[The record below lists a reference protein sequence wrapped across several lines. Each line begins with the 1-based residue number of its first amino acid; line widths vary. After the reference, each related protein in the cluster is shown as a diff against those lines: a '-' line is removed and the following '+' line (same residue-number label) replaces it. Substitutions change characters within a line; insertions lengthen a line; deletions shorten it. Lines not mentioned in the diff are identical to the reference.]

1 MTAPPPRLVI
11 GNKNTSSWSLRPW
24 LLMRRLG
31 LPFEEVHINLRAPDK
46 KEQILALSPSG
57 KIPALI
63 TGYLTVWDTL
73 AITEFLAEHHRD
85 KLVWPEGEEAR
96 AVARS
101 VSAEMHSG
109 FQALREHCPMDFTAR
124 SPKAELPDSVAADVR
139 RVVSIWQDCRTRFG
153 AGGPFLFSKFSAAD
167 AMYAPV
173 ASRFRTYIP
182 DLAGFGDDGVAQRYV
197 DTVFA
202 MPEMKDWEAG
212 AHAQLAA
219 G

>member
-63 TGYLTVWDTL
+63 TGDLTVWDTL

-139 RVVSIWQDCRTRFG
+139 RVVSIWQDCRTQFG
-153 AGGPFLFSKFSAAD
+153 AGGPFLFSEFSAAD

-173 ASRFRTYIP
+173 ASRFRTYIS
-182 DLAGFGDDGVAQRYV
+182 DLARYGDNGVAQRYL
-197 DTVFA
+197 DTLFA

-212 AHAQLAA
+212 AHAQLTA

>member
-1 MTAPPPRLVI
+1 MAADAAARAAVRGSAYQSQSAGQKRANPGAVAVRQNPSADHRLSDGLGHARHHGI
-11 GNKNTSSWSLRPW
+11 PGRASSRQA
-24 LLMRRLG
+24 RLAG
-31 LPFEEVHINLRAPDK
+31 GR
-46 KEQILALSPSG
+46 G
-57 KIPALI
+57 
-63 TGYLTVWDTL
+63 
-73 AITEFLAEHHRD
+73 
-85 KLVWPEGEEAR
+85 AR

-109 FQALREHCPMDFTAR
+109 FQALREHVR
-124 SPKAELPDSVAADVR
+124 WISPPGRRKPSCRNSVAADVR
-139 RVVSIWQDCRTRFG
+139 RVVSIWQDCRTQFG
-153 AGGPFLFSKFSAAD
+153 AGGPFLFSEFSAAD

-197 DTVFA
+197 DTLFA

>member
-1 MTAPPPRLVI
+1 M
-11 GNKNTSSWSLRPW
+11 RPW

-63 TGYLTVWDTL
+63 TGDLTVWDTL

-153 AGGPFLFSKFSAAD
+153 AGGPFLFSEFSAAD

-173 ASRFRTYIP
+173 ASRFRTYIS
-182 DLAGFGDDGVAQRYV
+182 DLARYGDNGVAQRYL
-197 DTVFA
+197 DTLFA

>member
-63 TGYLTVWDTL
+63 TGDLTVWDTL

-85 KLVWPEGEEAR
+85 KLVWPENEEAR

-109 FQALREHCPMDFTAR
+109 FQALREHCPMDLTAR

-139 RVVSIWQDCRTRFG
+139 RVGHRSGRTAAPDSARGDRSCSPSFVPPMPCTRPWPHVFVPTSRTSRVMATTVSPSATSTPSSQCRR
-153 AGGPFLFSKFSAAD
+153 
-167 AMYAPV
+167 
-173 ASRFRTYIP
+173 
-182 DLAGFGDDGVAQRYV
+182 
-197 DTVFA
+197 
-202 MPEMKDWEAG
+202 
-212 AHAQLAA
+212 
-219 G
+219 